1 MAGGEKGGL
10 TMQVHTDCFAY
21 NGEGHCKALRQM
33 DCYQCPF
40 YKTKKELEEQ
50 LQKLGR
56 RMLYLL
62 SLRFLGVL
70 PGFSL
75 NWELSFFRLPR
86 GFTP

>member
-1 MAGGEKGGL
+1 MPSRILEMDEEERGGL

-21 NGEGHCKALRQM
+21 HEEGHCKALRQM

-56 RMLYLL
+56 LQE
-62 SLRFLGVL
+62 G
-70 PGFSL
+70 
-75 NWELSFFRLPR
+75 EL
-86 GFTP
+86 T